1 MDLLYCWFFSVPS
14 QQAGHE
20 PPLGLRGV
28 IFPGTGSQGHG
39 ERECLAPVLMSPQEN
54 TPHTVLQG
62 KDRRSAL
69 QAGENRAGS
78 LASSGL
84 TFQLISLWEAGRDLL
99 ISTAQ
104 ARLAA
109 GSGGTR
115 LCFSGLEQS
124 ARSRQAQTRVSR
136 ISERFKIH

>member
-1 MDLLYCWFFSVPS
+1 
-14 QQAGHE
+14 
-20 PPLGLRGV
+20 
-28 IFPGTGSQGHG
+28 
-39 ERECLAPVLMSPQEN
+39 MSPQEN

-109 GSGGTR
+109 GSSGTR

-124 ARSRQAQTRVSR
+124 VRSRQAQTSVSR
-136 ISERFKIH
+136 ISESFKIH